1 MNNNVKYGLLWHANV
16 FYRLLLRG
24 VFHSQQQQHLLL
36 FVFICPI
43 NLAWDWGYCNTKEAH
58 GEQTQDEVREWDRK
72 VKESLMKYQQAIS
85 RKTTPPNQYIS
96 ILQAEL
102 INFLIQQIKQK
113 NKKLVSLIQQISEL
127 GNIVECDVEVGNR
140 VIIC

>member
-1 MNNNVKYGLLWHANV
+1 MCDSYME
-16 FYRLLLRG
+16 RLLA
-24 VFHSQQQQHLLL
+24 
-36 FVFICPI
+36 
-43 NLAWDWGYCNTKEAH
+43 NLAWDWGYCNTKEAN
-58 GEQTQDEVREWDRK
+58 GQQTPDDVRQWDRK

-85 RKTTPPNQYIS
+85 RKTTPTNQYIS